1 MQFAARLIGGVYENR
16 SHKGDPG
23 AKPPFVVVEPARQ
36 REALALLQEHVFG
49 EKSYEYPAE
58 LYNMLAGSH
67 WAHWGMKEVERVDYP
82 VLENILSGQD
92 RILAQLLATVT
103 LARLSDSDLKV
114 PADQDAFTPAELL
127 DGLTKAMFRELDRLQ
142 QGEFTARKPAISSL
156 RRALQRRYLERL
168 SSLAMGNVMAPEDC
182 QTLAYVQLEGIEAR
196 IKAVLAGKAKL
207 DPYTLAHLKE
217 SATRIRKVLDA
228 RLQLRGP

>member
-1 MQFAARLIGGVYENR
+1 
-16 SHKGDPG
+16 
-23 AKPPFVVVEPARQ
+23 
-36 REALALLQEHVFG
+36 
-49 EKSYEYPAE
+49 
-58 LYNMLAGSH
+58 
-67 WAHWGMKEVERVDYP
+67 MKEVERVDYP
-82 VLENILSGQD
+82 VLENIVSGQD
-92 RILAQLLATVT
+92 RILSQLLSTVT
-103 LARLSDSDLKV
+103 LSRLSDSDLKV
-114 PADQDAFTPAELL
+114 PADQDAFAPAELL

-156 RRALQRRYLERL
+156 RRALQRRYLERI

-182 QTLAYVQLEGIEAR
+182 HTLAYSQLEGIEAR